1 MAQAGFP
8 LPEARVLRYLGLPE
22 VQVVPTILANL
33 LVDGGG
39 RALS

>member
-8 LPEARVLRYLGLPE
+8 LPE